1 MKIDLN
7 AWEIWDI
14 LKEGSTNQRDFIN
27 SLTFT
32 EFDEFLEEHQMFFE
46 EYDIRSLLNGG
57 CLFVEDTPED
67 VEEEY
72 VIYENGRIFITLY

>member
-7 AWEIWDI
+7 NLEIWNL
-14 LKEGSTNQRDFIN
+14 LKEGSTNQRNFIN

-32 EFDEFLEEHQMFFE
+32 EFNEFLEQHELFFE

>member
-7 AWEIWDI
+7 AWEIWNI
-14 LKEGSTNQRDFIN
+14 LKEGSTNQRNFIN

-32 EFDEFLEEHQMFFE
+32 EFNEFLEQHELFFE
-46 EYDIRSLLNGG
+46 KYDIRGLLNGG

-72 VIYENGRIFITLY
+72 IIYENGRISITLY

>member
-7 AWEIWDI
+7 NLEIWNL
-14 LKEGSTNQRDFIN
+14 LKEGSTNQRNFIN

-32 EFDEFLEEHQMFFE
+32 EFNEFLEQHELFFE

-67 VEEEY
+67 VEKEY

>member
-7 AWEIWDI
+7 AWEIWNI
-14 LKEGSTNQRDFIN
+14 LKEGSTNQRNFIN

-46 EYDIRSLLNGG
+46 EYDLRDLLNGG
-57 CLFVEDTPED
+57 CIA
-67 VEEEY
+67 VEENAEIDEHT
-72 VIYENGRIFITLY
+72 IYNNGRVIISLY